1 MQSMR
6 TLPSAW
12 VARRLPYYGW
22 VMVVVGA
29 LARFAS
35 GPSQSFSFAVF
46 IDPILAYTGLSRTA
60 LSTVYLIGTLC
71 GAVVVMQ
78 VSRLVDRAG
87 ARTMLITM
95 ALILGGICLG
105 LAFAP
110 GTVAVLVLL
119 ATLRAMGQGPLP
131 VIGTLLTVHWFT
143 RRRGL
148 AVALGGLGGT
158 ISNAALPP
166 LAQALSAAFGWQ
178 GAYLVLGLMIW
189 ALVIPVALLL
199 VRNYPEDLG
208 LHPDGDAQPP
218 EQERSQG
225 DTGLPEQPR
234 RVLTSLEFW
243 LLAVPLS
250 ASSFIGTAL
259 TFHQV
264 SIFAERG
271 LGSGVAA
278 AAFAPFAVAATASGL
293 VVGVTLRKIGVRALL
308 LISLGLLLGS
318 LLLLRALT
326 TPEVAVLYGLLLGTA
341 SGMQGTL
348 SGVAWADHYGRRG
361 LGRVQGAASM
371 VSIVASAVAPLPLAM
386 LQQAFAG
393 YDQGLL
399 VFAGVPLFCAVCA
412 IFGTAQKSGE
422 VRG

>member
-1 MQSMR
+1 MRSVR

-12 VARRLPYYGW
+12 VTRQLPFYGW
-22 VMVVVGA
+22 VMVFVGA

-46 IDPILAYTGLSRTA
+46 IDPVLAYTGLTRTA
-60 LSTVYLIGTLC
+60 LSTVYLVGTLC

-78 VSRLVDRAG
+78 VSRLVDRVG
-87 ARTMLITM
+87 ARAMLITM
-95 ALILGGICLG
+95 SLILGGLCLG

-110 GTVAVLVLL
+110 GAIAVIVLL

-131 VIGTLLTVHWFT
+131 VIGTLLTVQWFT

-158 ISNAALPP
+158 LSNAALPP
-166 LAQALSAAFGWQ
+166 LEQALSDAFGWR
-178 GAYLVLGLMIW
+178 GAYLLLGLLIW
-189 ALVIPVALLL
+189 ALVIPAALLL

-218 EQERSQG
+218 EQERTAGEPGPQ
-225 DTGLPEQPR
+225 EQPR
-234 RVLTSLEFW
+234 RVLSSLEFW

-250 ASSFIGTAL
+250 ASSFVGTAL

-271 LGSGVAA
+271 LGAGIAA
-278 AAFAPFAVAATASGL
+278 AAFAPFAEAATAASMA
-293 VVGVTLRKIGVRALL
+293 VGVTIRRLGVRTLML
-308 LISLGLLLGS
+308 TSLGLLLAS
-318 LLLLRALT
+318 LLLLRSLT
-326 TPEVAVLYGLLLGTA
+326 TPELAVFYGVLLGTS

-371 VSIVASAVAPLPLAM
+371 VSIVASAIAPLPLAM

-393 YDQGLL
+393 YGPGLL
-399 VFAGVPLFCAVCA
+399 IFTGVPLCCALCA
-412 IFGTAQKSGE
+412 LLGTTRRLAPAGP
-422 VRG
+422 